1 MKSNLCIKLYFS
13 FIQISFSKLTGPG
26 IKPKI
31 FLTQAKNPNKIS
43 LTQAKNP
50 KKIFLAQAK
59 NPNKIFLTQ
68 AKNPNKI
75 FLAQAK
81 NPNKIFLAQAKN
93 PNKIFLTQAK
103 NHFDGNFNSIYIYS
117 SSVLTSFTVY
127 DVSYFSLFPTMPRHN
142 LHKVAPLVK
151 SLCKKHNI
159 DYVCLPLFGAFGH
172 IIR

>member
-31 FLTQAKNPNKIS
+31 FLTQAKN
-43 LTQAKNP
+43 
-50 KKIFLAQAK
+50 
-59 NPNKIFLTQ
+59 
-68 AKNPNKI
+68 
-75 FLAQAK
+75 
-81 NPNKIFLAQAKN
+81 
-93 PNKIFLTQAK
+93 
-103 NHFDGNFNSIYIYS
+103 HFDGNFNSIFIYS